1 MQKIDRWLAM
11 DLAPILIYPIFTA
24 VFMTVEPQQQMWLS
38 LFLPILKL
46 FLRYLLWLVIKDEPD
61 LVGAATCSVGH
72 LYHILFTVMCLQN
85 AKSLETYAAVVVV
98 NILQML
104 LNCRGIL
111 KDAYELRRVAEQ
123 VEDLDQLG
131 VKGIVS
137 IVSLIAL
144 QEQISRSLHRKTPS
158 RLLSTYPEYQ
168 RDDYVTKYHKFLLSE
183 TYSISQNSRLA
194 NINGRDKRL
203 SSKRHSTPD
212 AKTSSNYPK
221 TTKVEQC
228 TVVLPDTVTRTVSV
242 PCKKNDVKRTHSRHT
257 YESLTGKIRQCEAF
271 VRHFTSALHQTEIIL
286 LRSYITIFA
295 MLFYGLYQALVFA
308 LPNRKYYATMAT
320 TTTFDAVANMV
331 FHMLVLCSLE
341 LVFLVIYMV
350 LISSQLGYSGIHQL
364 AFVLWSQR
372 ILIQGKFIMLPIMI
386 LGFPL
391 AHFGNGIIFQ
401 LKAEV

>member
-1 MQKIDRWLAM
+1 MATNAAIAIIGEVFPVPFTQFVPTVPMGVIGAIINRRFLETPENRARMQKIDRWLAM

-221 TTKVEQC
+221 TTKVEQW
-228 TVVLPDTVTRTVSV
+228 
-242 PCKKNDVKRTHSRHT
+242 
-257 YESLTGKIRQCEAF
+257 
-271 VRHFTSALHQTEIIL
+271 
-286 LRSYITIFA
+286 
-295 MLFYGLYQALVFA
+295 LYQALVFA